1 MKLLPILAGTV
12 VVALAGRAVLTLRGN
27 RLVERALGT
36 LATVQVPARLEPWG
50 PRTNWLGTHYRL
62 SRFMNSI
69 RAMGS
74 STPTHEDL
82 LVSQLVPSQAAR
94 LGDGVVRHLS
104 GAFEHLEDV
113 AWEPAVA
120 EGAVSRRVGTA
131 RYTPN
136 GLDEPAW
143 LVEVMDR
150 ERGLVVG
157 YRGLKRQL
165 SRDRAVALVETALAS
180 YRLVTDVAT
189 WFGAVERDLDGDV
202 TISLPVE
209 FFDPYM
215 MEADPSGLRWMLFR
229 HHPEAAEDPEQLERA
244 LAVAVFFAPGNAA
257 QEAAARI
264 VLRQEPLRE
273 AAVLQQAVA
282 GAEGIEV
289 ATARHVMPG
298 RSETAWLVTGF
309 DAARGVG
316 VTARLWQRDATRE
329 EAVALVTRALASY
342 RFVGDSAWFAPAGG
356 TP

>member
-82 LVSQLVPSQAAR
+82 LVSQLVPAQAAR

-104 GAFEHLEDV
+104 GAFEHVEDV

-165 SRDRAVALVETALAS
+165 SRDRAVALAETALSS
-180 YRLVTDVAT
+180 YRLVTGVAT
-189 WFGAVERDLDGDV
+189 WFAAVPRDLDGDV
-202 TISLPVE
+202 TLSLPVE
-209 FFDPYM
+209 FFDPFM
-215 MEADPSGLRWMLFR
+215 MEADSSGVRWMLFR
-229 HHPEAAEDPEQLERA
+229 HHPEAVEDRTLLERA
-244 LAVAVFFAPGNAA
+244 LAVAAFFAPGDAA
-257 QEAAARI
+257 QARAARDI
-264 VLRQEPLRE
+264 LRREALRE
-273 AAVLQQAVA
+273 ATIMEEQEA
-282 GAEGIEV
+282 GADGLTV
-289 ATARHVMPG
+289 ALARHETAG
-298 RSETAWLVTGF
+298 RTEEAWLVTGF

-316 VTARLWQRDATRE
+316 VTARLWRRDATRE
-329 EAVALVTRALASY
+329 EAVAIVTQALASY